1 LAAKAKHNLQDQLMA
16 FWAYPKS
23 SRKPKIGIPA
33 GTSSYAGVFMRLVI
47 PGAEKTMMISRRF
60 TLQRILPA
68 IGLGGLLVSL
78 AKAEPQPHM
87 HAALGHLRAA
97 RQSLERAESDKGGH
111 RVKAMEL
118 VDAAI
123 RHVED
128 GIAYANHR

>member
-1 LAAKAKHNLQDQLMA
+1 M
-16 FWAYPKS
+16 
-23 SRKPKIGIPA
+23 
-33 GTSSYAGVFMRLVI
+33 TV
-47 PGAEKTMMISRRF
+47 SRRF

-68 IGLGGLLVSL
+68 IGLAGLAAGL

-87 HAALGHLRAA
+87 RAALGHLRAA
-97 RQSLERAESDKGGH
+97 REALERAEPDKGGH

-128 GIAYANHR
+128 GIAFANRH